1 MKNKKA
7 SIFIYSI
14 LLVTLALS
22 LWLMIMNN
30 SSILISNQNYYEK
43 ERLNYNNI
51 NSKIDLF
58 QKKIIETNSDWSWF
72 IDNIWCPKDFTM
84 SWTTVKWTNID
95 TSLIFSGSLY
105 EKFYCSWFF
114 NWYKIK
120 FFFNSNYDDFNKAEY
135 KTKNLVINSWSL
147 SWNFSDSENTLLDL
161 ENKNNYYYSDNID
174 DNFNSDNYIWTNSW
188 ITYYPENYEDNDD
201 FVRKN
206 INGLVIPNS
215 IQNIFWNNH
224 KIEKY
229 IDKNI
234 NNTWSLNINLWKVE
248 NWNLFLE
255 INNNLD
261 FKIIEYSKQRF
272 QNFNEIKK
280 NYTYTWSIS
289 WSWYIEKIW
298 NTLSLNTS
306 TGANTYNFDFKNL
319 WYIFFLENKS
329 SSDFISYNLSWI
341 NNTWSG
347 IFLNPINDTGI
358 NTFSA
363 LGYDV
368 LISEKW
374 TLSSKILEI
383 VKEK

>member
-261 FKIIEYSKQRF
+261 FKIIEYNKQRF